1 MKNVLFVMALF
12 LGTQAFAQGGIE
24 SKKIFVRVYN
34 LKGNKIGKGKIL
46 SFSDDAIQLNK
57 GKAPLNILLSDIGS
71 IKTKRSAGHNILI
84 GASAGA
90 AAGIVIALL
99 AADDSNVDDALIS
112 SSLATGS
119 GILMGATG
127 AAVGGLTALF
137 KKVETY
143 SIDGDA
149 GKWTSFQTDMGYI
162 E

>member
-46 SFSDDAIQLNK
+46 SFS
-57 GKAPLNILLSDIGS
+57 
-71 IKTKRSAGHNILI
+71 
-84 GASAGA
+84 
-90 AAGIVIALL
+90 
-99 AADDSNVDDALIS
+99 DDALIS